1 MMSFLSN
8 LYWRYAVKKFDCRK
22 VGGVEIA
29 KIKEA
34 IRFAPSSFGTQPYH
48 VVVIENKQLLNKL
61 RNYTPN
67 NEAKLDTCSHLL
79 VFCART
85 DIYKRFVE
93 IEKLQH
99 RPKESLSRTGLA
111 FQYFAPI
118 ITLFVLG
125 RFLTKRSWS
134 TAQTYIALGFAL
146 SACAELEV
154 DSCPMEGFDAR
165 GFSKILKFPCH
176 IKPVA
181 LLAIGYRDPA
191 DVVYPKARFPES
203 DLFTEIK

>member
-1 MMSFLSN
+1 MSFLSN
-8 LYWRYAVKKFDCRK
+8 LSWRYAVKKFDGRK
-22 VGGVEIA
+22 VEEGKIA

-34 IRFAPSSFGTQPYH
+34 IRLAPSSFGAQPYH
-48 VVVIENKQLLNKL
+48 VVVIENKNLLAKL
-61 RNYTPN
+61 RKYTPN

-85 DIYKRFVE
+85 DVYRRFLG

-99 RPKESLSRTGLA
+99 RPKGSLSRTGLA
-111 FQYFAPI
+111 FQYFAPV
-118 ITLFVLG
+118 ITGYILG
-125 RFLTKRSWS
+125 RILTKKSWS

-146 SACAELEV
+146 SACAEIEV

-165 GFSKILKFPCH
+165 GFSKILRLPSH

-191 DVVYPKARFPES
+191 DVIYPKARFPES

>member
-1 MMSFLSN
+1 MSFLSN
-8 LYWRYAVKKFDCRK
+8 LSWRYAVKKFGGRK

-34 IRFAPSSFGTQPYH
+34 IRFTPSSFGTQPYH
-48 VVVIENKQLLNKL
+48 VVVIENKYLLTKL
-61 RNYTPN
+61 RKYTPN
-67 NEAKLDTCSHLL
+67 NEIKLDTCSHLL

-85 DIYKRFVE
+85 DIYRRFVG

-99 RPKESLSRTGLA
+99 RPKGSLSRTGLV

-118 ITLFVLG
+118 ITTFSLG
-125 RFLTKRSWS
+125 RILTKKSWS
-134 TAQTYIALGFAL
+134 TAQAYIALGFAL

-154 DSCPMEGFDAR
+154 DSCPMEGFDAS
-165 GFSKILKFPCH
+165 GFSKILRLPGH

-181 LLAIGYRDPA
+181 LLAVGYRDPA
-191 DVVYPKARFPES
+191 DTIYPKVRFPES

>member
-1 MMSFLSN
+1 MSFLSN
-8 LYWRYAVKKFDCRK
+8 LSWRYAVKKFDGRK
-22 VGGVEIA
+22 LEEEKIA

-34 IRFAPSSFGTQPYH
+34 IRLAPSSFGTQPYH
-48 VVVIENKQLLNKL
+48 VVVIENKYLLAKL
-61 RNYTPN
+61 RKYTPN
-67 NEAKLDTCSHLL
+67 NELKLDTCSHLL

-85 DIYKRFVE
+85 DIYRRFLG
-93 IEKLQH
+93 IEELQH
-99 RPKESLSRTGLA
+99 RPKGSLSRTGLA

-118 ITLFVLG
+118 ITGFVLG
-125 RFLTKRSWS
+125 RILTKKSWS
-134 TAQTYIALGFAL
+134 TAQAYIALGFAL

-181 LLAIGYRDPA
+181 LLAVGYRDPA
-191 DVVYPKARFPES
+191 DVIYPKARFPES